1 MTRRNLGHY
10 ERCMAIGL
18 QKRSESPPSLS
29 AIPSQLAVRC
39 FCPFFRPSGHTWRGG
54 VWRGGVWRGGVWRGG
69 ARTPVPPGNRR
80 CPSPLGISPRGVSQ
94 TQNCGHPFVRIQR
107 CDRVPVSGVEYI
119 TAVSHASASAT
130 ESALTAPAFPA
141 QPPFL
146 LCLFPRKV
154 TYDTSRDCDL

>member
-1 MTRRNLGHY
+1 M
-10 ERCMAIGL
+10 
-18 QKRSESPPSLS
+18 SPLPVCQRY
-29 AIPSQLAVRC
+29 PSQLALRS

-54 VWRGGVWRGGVWRGG
+54 VWRGGVWWRMERWRLERWRVMAFGESALVRQCRQAIG
-69 ARTPVPPGNRR
+69 DTPVH
-80 CPSPLGISPRGVSQ
+80 SESPRRVPR
-94 TQNCGHPFVRIQR
+94 TQKCAHPFVRIQR

-146 LCLFPRKV
+146 PCLFPRKV
-154 TYDTSRDCDL
+154 TYDTSSDSDCDL